1 MRVARLTAVVQ
12 GKGGV
17 GKTSVTANVSGLA
30 ALAGLRVLVVDLD
43 PQGNLARDLGM
54 PLDSGNRLLS
64 ALISG
69 GDLPVVPNVRVHDNG
84 GHLDVVPGGPE
95 VSDLSALMQ
104 SRADRVAGSTLA
116 LALGNALNRIADD
129 YDLLMVDTPPGERVL
144 VEGALGV
151 ASAVVIP
158 TRADDAS
165 LDGLSLV
172 AKRFV
177 TARETNPDLRLA
189 GVVLFGF
196 DTRATRLQAAARA
209 SIEGILG
216 GAAPIFEAT
225 IRHSDTAAVDARREG
240 LLTHEL
246 EGAVV
251 RERRKVFAALR
262 EHKTPVANL
271 FVKNATGL
279 ASDYESVT
287 GELLDRLTVIE
298 QEITDLHANDVGV
311 LA

>member
-30 ALAGLRVLVVDLD
+30 ALAGLKVLVVDLD

-54 PLDSGNRLLS
+54 PLDPGNRLLS

-69 GDLPVVPNVRVHDNG
+69 GDLPVEPNVRVHDNG

-95 VSDLSALMQ
+95 VADLSALME
-104 SRADRVAGSTLA
+104 SRVGRGGSTLA
-116 LALGNALNRIADD
+116 LALGTALNRIADG

-172 AKRFV
+172 AKRF
-177 TARETNPDLRLA
+177 TKARETNPDLRLA

-196 DTRATRLQAAARA
+196 DTRATRLQAAARV

-216 GAAPIFEAT
+216 GAAPIFGAT

-262 EHKTPVANL
+262 EHKAPVASL
-271 FVKNATGL
+271 LVKNATGL

-287 GELLDRLTVIE
+287 GELLDRLTAIE
-298 QEITDLHANDVGV
+298 QEITDLHASDVGV